1 MAKGGT
7 STRGAPVAAAPS
19 VVEAFSTQVPSQL
32 DESGACAALRGL
44 TAHTFDDGSGP
55 ARTTRVAILLSG
67 TDLLV
72 VQGGVVVGCVD
83 ESAALDET
91 VACIRLGYSFVGEI
105 TSMPGDH
112 GESFEVQAW
121 GLRPGR

>member
-19 VVEAFSTQVPSQL
+19 VVEAFSTQIPPQAE
-32 DESGACAALRGL
+32 ESDACTALRGL
-44 TAHTFDDGSGP
+44 TAHTLDERYGP
-55 ARTTRVAILLSG
+55 AATTRVALLLSG
-67 TDLLV
+67 SELLV
-72 VQGGVVVGCVD
+72 VQRGAVIGRVG
-83 ESAALDET
+83 ESAAMDET
-91 VACIRLGYSFVGEI
+91 VDCIRLGYSFVGKI
-105 TSMPGDH
+105 TGIPGDH